1 MASVKDI
8 DMTTQRSKAI
18 PAKATLAVLL
28 ATLLATGCAVTP
40 KALTNDEVQ
49 QRVAADQLRIYED
62 QAPITGP
69 LTFADA
75 LGRSL
80 KYNLDHRLKLMES
93 ALNTGLAD
101 VARFDMLPNLLVSAG
116 YTQRNN
122 ITGSRSFNIID
133 GKVVEPANPS
143 YTGGQEKSRDLASAE
158 FSWSVL
164 DFGVGYYRAKQASD
178 EYLIAEERRRR
189 VVQNILQDVRSAYW
203 RAVGAQRMASQADE
217 LMIRVRSALE
227 RSRKA
232 ADQGLLPPKEALTYQ
247 RMLLDAL
254 NLLNARRQDLE
265 LAKRELSALMN
276 VPPGTAFTLAEDASP
291 GLPAIPGNIEALEDL
306 AMFNRPELREEDYR
320 TRITASEARKQL
332 LYLLPNIS
340 LNIGAHY
347 DSNKYL
353 YNNDW
358 IEASTRVTF
367 NLFRALSMPAV
378 MSASEGQVKVD
389 DMRRMA
395 LSMAIL
401 TQVRVAVERYR
412 LAMSDYEIA
421 EQSRS
426 VDDRMVNYTKAA
438 LSSRVDSELELIRAE
453 TRAINSAYQ
462 HHAAY
467 AAVQN
472 AFGRIYNSVGLEVV
486 PPGLENEP
494 LETIGQRVIEH
505 IRAIEAATFEAPAP
519 SSASPVSQA
528 PAPAE
533 PAAQAVETGLTL
545 QTTSSLMLAA
555 EEPAAMTTTDRTNA
569 LAAKAS
575 SPLDTRQLA
584 SADARLNPPEAPASA
599 ALPTASRP

>member
-1 MASVKDI
+1 MNTKNVP
-8 DMTTQRSKAI
+8 TRSLK
-18 PAKATLAVLL
+18 TLVTALL
-28 ATLLATGCAVTP
+28 ATLVATGCAVTP
-40 KALTNDEVQ
+40 MALTDNEVE
-49 QRVAADQLRIYED
+49 QRVAADQMRIYEA

-101 VARFDMLPNLLVSAG
+101 VAKFDMLPNLLVSAG

-122 ITGSRSFNIID
+122 ITGSRSFNIVN
-133 GKVVEPANPS
+133 GEVVEPANPS
-143 YTGGQEKSRDLASAE
+143 YTGGQEKSRHLASAE

-164 DFGVGYYRAKQASD
+164 DFGVGYYRAKQAAN

-203 RAVGAQRMASQADE
+203 RAVGAQRMASKADE
-217 LMIRVRSALE
+217 LMVRVRSALE

-232 ADQGLLPPKEALTYQ
+232 ADQGLLPPKDALTYQ

-265 LAKRELSALMN
+265 LAKRELAALMN
-276 VPPGTAFTLAEDASP
+276 VPPGTSFTVADETTP
-291 GLPAIPGNIEALEDL
+291 GLPAMPTRIEALEDL

-320 TRITASEARKQL
+320 TRITAAEARKQL
-332 LYLLPNIS
+332 LYLLPNVS
-340 LNIGAHY
+340 LNIGAQY

-367 NLFRALSMPAV
+367 NLFRALSIPAV

-412 LAMSDYEIA
+412 LALSDYEIA
-421 EQSRS
+421 EQSLS
-426 VDDRMVNYTKAA
+426 VDDRMVTYAQAA

-494 LETIGQRVIEH
+494 VETIGTRVIEH
-505 IRAIEAATFEAPAP
+505 IRSIEDATFKPAQEPRAETPEAVPGSTPADVSLQLDRNIEVAAT
-519 SSASPVSQA
+519 
-528 PAPAE
+528 
-533 PAAQAVETGLTL
+533 
-545 QTTSSLMLAA
+545 
-555 EEPAAMTTTDRTNA
+555 R
-569 LAAKAS
+569 
-575 SPLDTRQLA
+575 
-584 SADARLNPPEAPASA
+584 
-599 ALPTASRP
+599 